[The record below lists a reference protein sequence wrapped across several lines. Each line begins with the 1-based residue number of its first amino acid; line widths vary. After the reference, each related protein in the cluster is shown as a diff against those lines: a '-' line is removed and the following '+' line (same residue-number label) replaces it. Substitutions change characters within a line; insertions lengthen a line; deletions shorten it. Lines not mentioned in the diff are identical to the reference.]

1 MWEIAGQPI
10 TVIARVKPGL
20 VDQLDALLTCIG
32 ASIDQQQ
39 LIQFGNL
46 KSLHFVAW
54 LIIAN
59 DPEFPPDL
67 VMEATYDGDEK
78 AFFDMLLKY
87 GAAGLDA
94 IYSHCED
101 YPSRGSQDESAV
113 KEYLSARVE
122 PSAAVFVGIP
132 GLTVESILSA
142 VSVRKKVDTFIDG
155 AYANGEL
162 RGLPNEEVVSWV
174 ANSVKRGLVPDVRVS
189 PITLAA
195 QKRTAAINQGLLL
208 AFLVVTGIILVP
220 LLVVYLIAI
229 RLLELKE
236 GKDEI
241 RPPTWSDLRLFDRQN
256 SVQNHLA
263 TVLRVK
269 AGRTRK
275 NTLRGVLWVVNGLT
289 KKLMLTTQTP
299 RVSATVHFARWLF
312 IDKGQRLLFLTNFDG
327 TWEGYLG
334 EFGDRLTRL
343 ILTAIWSNTEG
354 FPPSKFLFF
363 GGAKDVDAFKRS
375 AREHGVFAPLWYR
388 AYPDETI
395 LNLRRDMQIRD
406 IVAGAPSQPQALA
419 ELL

>member
-1 MWEIAGQPI
+1 
-10 TVIARVKPGL
+10 
-20 VDQLDALLTCIG
+20 LTRIG
-32 ASIDQQQ
+32 SSIDQQQ
-39 LIQFGNL
+39 LIQFSNL

-67 VMEATYDGDEK
+67 VMEATYDG
-78 AFFDMLLKY
+78 AQQAYFDDLLKY
-87 GAAGLDA
+87 GAAGVDA
-94 IYSHCED
+94 IYSFCEG
-101 YPSRGSQDESAV
+101 YPPGGSLDESAV
-113 KEYLSARVE
+113 KEYLHARLE

-132 GLTVESILSA
+132 GLTVESILGA
-142 VSVRKKVDTFIDG
+142 VSVRGEIETFVDR

-162 RGLPNEEVVSWV
+162 RSLPNEEMARWVV
-174 ANSVKRGLVPDVRVS
+174 NSVKARSPEARVS

-195 QKRTAAINQGLLL
+195 QKRTAAINQWLLI
-208 AFLVVTGIILVP
+208 AFIVVTGVVLLP
-220 LLVVYLIAI
+220 LLALYLVAI

-236 GKDEI
+236 RTDKVSQ
-241 RPPTWSDLRLFDRQN
+241 PVWSDLRLFDRQN

-263 TVLRVK
+263 TVLKVK
-269 AGRTRK
+269 AGRIRRY
-275 NTLRGVLWVVNGLT
+275 TLRGVLWMVNGLSKT
-289 KKLMLTTQTP
+289 LMLTTQTP
-299 RVSATVHFARWLF
+299 RVSPTVHFARWLL
-312 IDKGQRLLFLTNFDG
+312 IDQRRRLLFLTNFDG

-354 FPPSKFLFF
+354 FPSSQFLLF
-363 GGAKDVDAFKRS
+363 GGARNVDAFKRS

-395 LNLRRDMQIRD
+395 LNLRRDMEIRD
-406 IVAGAPSQPQALA
+406 IVAGAPSPPRRLL